1 MQLVNRT
8 PWQAMLQ
15 IADLGEPASR
25 GGRHLQG
32 DIRSRRRMAGL
43 SPAAEPMPIP
53 GDPIET
59 PFGTLHGELYFKKAG
74 ADLCVLGTIRRTTPV
89 REVMLTLTASTFVH
103 RLLVTGDRVWMP
115 TGDKR
120 QPLAPIA
127 SPTLHGDAARVPAR
141 VWRDR
146 RLRRLSGTVAG
157 QPDRPR
163 VLPDRRAGAR
173 AAVAQ
178 HRAGERTAHPS
189 LGRSA
194 TRCRVGAIS
203 DELGTARVDRRA
215 GRRPED
221 DGQARRSLALQPR
234 APRLGRCR
242 PCRREIRSRSTVLLD
257 WPLTVTIPRELVH
270 LRVRAGDDT
279 FEVTSHVDGVFIWAD
294 AAKLIVTHRAM
305 FSYVFR
311 PRELRNVTATVVAI

>member
-15 IADLGEPASR
+15 IADLGEPPVAAAVICKATYDLAPD
-25 GGRHLQG
+25 GL
-32 DIRSRRRMAGL
+32 L

-120 QPLAPIA
+120 QPLAPSRAQPFTEMPLGYQRAFGGTADYEGYPAPWPDNPIGRGYYLTVEQAREQPLPNIEPANGPRIRAWDDWPRAAGWGPYPMNWGLRA
-127 SPTLHGDAARVPAR
+127 STAVQVDDQKMTVKHVDPSLFNHAHPDLVVPALPPGDSIQIDGLS
-141 VWRDR
+141 DR
-146 RLRRLSGTVAG
+146 
-157 QPDRPR
+157 
-163 VLPDRRAGAR
+163 
-173 AAVAQ
+173 
-178 HRAGERTAHPS
+178 
-189 LGRSA
+189 
-194 TRCRVGAIS
+194 
-203 DELGTARVDRRA
+203 
-215 GRRPED
+215 
-221 DGQARRSLALQPR
+221 
-234 APRLGRCR
+234 
-242 PCRREIRSRSTVLLD
+242 
-257 WPLTVTIPRELVH
+257 PLTVTIPRELVH